1 MGRIGRG
8 LCQTAGAGEPGR
20 PCACPRRVVPV
31 RRKWVTPGE
40 APCFSCPLI
49 VLSMGTDR
57 GERLVL
63 VSKDTSLVSIE
74 AHDDGASDEEAGRW
88 RAARRAR
95 EGSARA
101 CARAQ
106 RGEREGKGRRGE
118 DPGATAV
125 AEPRHHRGGA
135 DVAPPRRPRRTAA
148 ADAGRGGVSPRIAS
162 CRCRCRHR
170 RPANTKSKKREGT
183 ALWWDS
189 NQRGTYSTVSPKHGP
204 PKADVRLVRSRAY
217 KAHHCAVPPP

>member
-1 MGRIGRG
+1 M
-8 LCQTAGAGEPGR
+8 
-20 PCACPRRVVPV
+20 PV

-101 CARAQ
+101 GARAQ

-125 AEPRHHRGGA
+125 AKPRHDRGGA
-135 DVAPPRRPRRTAA
+135 AAAPPRRPRRTAA

-162 CRCRCRHR
+162 CRCRCCKK
-170 RPANTKSKKREGT
+170 AKRERAPRCGGIRTSAAHTQLSARNT
-183 ALWWDS
+183 AHQKPTS
-189 NQRGTYSTVSPKHGP
+189 V
-204 PKADVRLVRSRAY
+204 
-217 KAHHCAVPPP
+217 